1 MVNIIFRVLV
11 NQLMLFNIGTGT
23 KINYTQKLT
32 RDVRFEEWKDFS
44 DAFSEIPRLSE

>member
-11 NQLMLFNIGTGT
+11 NQLMLFNISTGT
-23 KINYTQKLT
+23 KINTQKLT